1 MSSTT
6 SNTFRCVLLDVIA
19 YSHSGRLEQIF
30 VNRVEGQLTGAD
42 SFEIRTVVDTSY
54 EKIVSA
60 MFESLQQ
67 MAKLEGEGEDKG
79 QLNYHVILIGNWR
92 PRYR

>member
-1 MSSTT
+1 M
-6 SNTFRCVLLDVIA
+6 
-19 YSHSGRLEQIF
+19 
-30 VNRVEGQLTGAD
+30 
-42 SFEIRTVVDTSY
+42 VVDTSY

-79 QLNYHVILIGNWR
+79 QLNYHVILIGNR
-92 PRYR
+92 RSRCQ